1 MYSFL
6 KNNIFSISLGTT
18 LSKFTGFLRQIF
30 IAALFGVG
38 VAYDAYNYAYIIP
51 GFLIIIIGGI
61 NGPLHNA
68 VVAVLTPLEENKASQ
83 VMQNISLRIIL
94 LLLIISIL
102 IFLNAELII
111 KILGPNLDKDTQLMA
126 ARQLK
131 ILSPCIPLSGFNGL
145 SYGALNS
152 KNKFFTSSISP
163 IIVSI
168 VTIIFISIY
177 WFFNLKNQIFKNLFY
192 AELLSLATLA
202 GTFIQTI
209 IQIKETHKIGLI
221 KFKFNLK
228 KSFPEETRIFNL
240 IIPASFS
247 SGLGQI
253 NVLVDMFFASSFKG
267 AASGLAYG
275 NFLIQA
281 PLGILS
287 NALILPLL
295 PKFSDLINKNKDQQ
309 LNKILIMSIE
319 YCLLATFL
327 LTGFFICFND
337 LLVDLVFR
345 RGAFNMQSAFIVKNI
360 LIAYALGLPAYLFR
374 DLLIRIYYS
383 IEETSLPFILSIY
396 GIVINFL
403 CDWML
408 IGAPIPNSGNLLPFN
423 FGVVGLV
430 ISSGI
435 VNFIICIILS
445 IRLKIFIKP
454 LPHIILIRKTLL
466 IFIACIFSVII
477 SHKIINFY
485 DPSLNE
491 FLKIFMICMGSTFYF
506 SLYFLLTKSL
516 KVNNLELKFF
526 KKSFK

>member
-1 MYSFL
+1 MHFFL

-18 LSKFTGFLRQIF
+18 LSKFAGFLRQIF

-68 VVAVLTPLEENKASQ
+68 VVAVLTPLEENRARQ
-83 VMQNISLRIIL
+83 VLQNVSLRIIL

-102 IFLNAELII
+102 IFFNAELII
-111 KILGPNLDKDTQLMA
+111 NIIGPNLDKETQLIA
-126 ARQLK
+126 AKQLK
-131 ILSPCIPLSGFNGL
+131 ILSPCIPLSSFNGL

-168 VTIIFISIY
+168 VTILFISIY
-177 WFFNLKNQIFKNLFY
+177 WFFNLKNQIFNNIFY
-192 AELLSLATLA
+192 TELLSLATLA

-209 IQIKETHKIGLI
+209 IQIYETHKIGLI

-228 KSFPEETRIFNL
+228 KNFSEETRILNL

-295 PKFSDLINKNKDQQ
+295 PKLSELINKNKDQQ
-309 LNKILIMSIE
+309 LNKFLITGIE
-319 YCLLATFL
+319 YCLLATFF

-337 LLVDLVFR
+337 LLVDLVFK
-345 RGAFNMQSAFIVKNI
+345 RGAFNTQSAIVVKNI
-360 LIAYALGLPAYLFR
+360 VIAYALGLPAYLLR

-383 IEETSLPFILSIY
+383 IEETSLPFKLSIY
-396 GIVINFL
+396 GIGLNFL
-403 CDWML
+403 FDWML
-408 IGAPIPNSGNLLPFN
+408 IGAPINNSGNLLPLN

-435 VNFIICIILS
+435 VNIIICIILS

-466 IFIACIFSVII
+466 ISIACIFSIII
-477 SHKIINFY
+477 SYNILNFF

-491 FLKIFMICMGSTFYF
+491 FVKIFMICIGSILYF
-506 SLYFLLTKSL
+506 SLYFLLTKFL
-516 KVNNLELKFF
+516 NVNKLELTFSK
-526 KKSFK
+526 

>member
-18 LSKFTGFLRQIF
+18 LSKFAGFLRQIF

-38 VAYDAYNYAYIIP
+38 FAYDAYNYAYIIP
-51 GFLIIIIGGI
+51 GFFIIIISGI
-61 NGPLHNA
+61 NGPLHNSI
-68 VVAVLTPLEENKASQ
+68 VTVLTPIEGNKASEIL
-83 VMQNISLRIIL
+83 QNISLKIIFL
-94 LLLIISIL
+94 LFIIALL

-111 KILGPNLDKDTQLMA
+111 NILGPNLDNETKFIAAKQL
-126 ARQLK
+126 R

-145 SYGALNS
+145 SYGALNT

-168 VTIIFISIY
+168 VTIAFIIIY
-177 WFFNLKNQIFKNLFY
+177 WLFNLKNQIFNNLFY
-192 AELLSLATLA
+192 SELLSLATLA

-209 IQIKETHKIGLI
+209 IQIYETHKIGLI
-221 KFKFNLK
+221 KFKSKFR
-228 KSFPEETRIFNL
+228 KSFSEENRILKL

-253 NVLVDMFFASSFKG
+253 NVFIDMFFASSFKG

-295 PKFSDLINKNKDQQ
+295 PKFSELINKKNNQK
-309 LNKILIMSIE
+309 LNKILITSIE

-327 LTGFFICFND
+327 MTGFFICFND
-337 LLVDLVFR
+337 LLIDLVFQ
-345 RGAFNMQSAFIVKNI
+345 RGAFNVQSSFLVKNI

-374 DLLIRIYYS
+374 DLLIRVYYL
-383 IEETSLPFILSIY
+383 IEETSLPFKLSIY
-396 GIVINFL
+396 GIGLNFL
-403 CDWML
+403 CDWTL
-408 IGAPIPNSGNLLPFN
+408 IGAPIPRSGNLLPFN
-423 FGVVGLV
+423 FGVAGLV

-435 VNFIICIILS
+435 VNLIICIILS
-445 IRLKIFIKP
+445 IRLKNFIKP
-454 LPHIILIRKTLL
+454 LPHKILIRKTLL
-466 IFIACIFSVII
+466 IFIACIFSILI
-477 SHKIINFY
+477 SHNIFNDY
-485 DPSLNE
+485 DPSINE
-491 FLKIFMICMGSTFYF
+491 FVKIFMICIGSTIYF
-506 SLYFLLTKSL
+506 SLYFLLTKFF
-516 KVNNLELKFF
+516 KVNKLELTFLK
-526 KKSFK
+526 

>member
-6 KNNIFSISLGTT
+6 KNNIFSVSLGTT
-18 LSKFTGFLRQIF
+18 LSKFAGFLRQVF

-38 VAYDAYNYAYIIP
+38 AAYDAYNYAYIIP

-68 VVAVLTPLEENKASQ
+68 VVAVLTPLKGNRARQ
-83 VMQNISLRIIL
+83 VLQNISLRIIL

-102 IFLNAELII
+102 IFYNAELII
-111 KILGPNLDKDTQLMA
+111 NILGPNLVQETKLIA

-131 ILSPCIPLSGFNGL
+131 ILSLCIPLSGFNGL

-177 WFFNLKNQIFKNLFY
+177 WFFNLKNQIFINLFY
-192 AELLSLATLA
+192 PELLSLATLV

-209 IQIKETHKIGLI
+209 IQIYETHKIGLI
-221 KFKFNLK
+221 KFKFNLR
-228 KSFPEETRIFNL
+228 KSFSEETRIFNL
-240 IIPASFS
+240 IIPATFS

-253 NVLVDMFFASSFKG
+253 NVFVDMFFASGFKG

-295 PKFSDLINKNKDQQ
+295 PKFSELRDKKYNQK
-309 LNKILIMSIE
+309 LNKILITSIE

-337 LLVDLVFR
+337 PLVDLVFQ
-345 RGAFNMQSAFIVKNI
+345 RGAFNIQSSIIVKNI

-374 DLLIRIYYS
+374 DLLIRVYYS

-396 GIVINFL
+396 GIGLNFL
-403 CDWML
+403 CDWL
-408 IGAPIPNSGNLLPFN
+408 SIGAPLPNSGNLLPYN
-423 FGVVGLV
+423 LGVVGLV
-430 ISSGI
+430 LSSGI
-435 VNFIICIILS
+435 VNFVICIILS
-445 IRLKIFIKP
+445 IRLKNFIKP
-454 LPHIILIRKTLL
+454 LPHMVLLRKTFL
-466 IFIACIFSVII
+466 IFIACIFSIII
-477 SHKIINFY
+477 SYTINNFY
-485 DPSLNE
+485 SPNFNL
-491 FLKIFMICMGSTFYF
+491 FVKIFIISLGSTIYF
-506 SLYFLLTKSL
+506 SIYYLLTKFL
-516 KVNNLELKFF
+516 KVNKFELTFLK
-526 KKSFK
+526 

>member
-18 LSKFTGFLRQIF
+18 LSKFAGFLRQIF

-61 NGPLHNA
+61 NGPIHNA
-68 VVAVLTPLEENKASQ
+68 VVAVLTPLEENRASQ
-83 VMQNISLRIIL
+83 VLQNISLRIIL

-102 IFLNAELII
+102 IFFNAELII
-111 KILGPNLDKDTQLMA
+111 NILGPNLGKETQLIA

-152 KNKFFTSSISP
+152 KNKFFTSSVSP
-163 IIVSI
+163 IIISI
-168 VTIIFISIY
+168 VTIIFICIY
-177 WFFNLKNQIFKNLFY
+177 WFFNLTNQILNNLFY
-192 AELLSLATLA
+192 TELLPLATLA

-209 IQIKETHKIGLI
+209 IQIYETYKIGLI
-221 KFKFNLK
+221 KFKFNLR
-228 KSFPEETRIFNL
+228 KSFSEENRIFNL

-253 NVLVDMFFASSFKG
+253 NVFVDMFFASGFKG

-295 PKFSDLINKNKDQQ
+295 PKLSELINKNKNLK
-309 LNKILIMSIE
+309 LNKILITSIE

-327 LTGFFICFND
+327 MTGFFICFND
-337 LLVDLVFR
+337 LLVDLVFQ
-345 RGAFNMQSAFIVKNI
+345 RGAFNIQSAIIVKNI
-360 LIAYALGLPAYLFR
+360 LIAYALGLPGYLLR

-383 IEETSLPFILSIY
+383 FEETSLPFNLSIY
-396 GIVINFL
+396 GIGLNFL

-408 IGAPIPNSGNLLPFN
+408 IGAPIPNSGNLLPYN

-430 ISSGI
+430 LSSGI
-435 VNFIICIILS
+435 VNIIICIILS
-445 IRLKIFIKP
+445 IRLKNFIKP
-454 LPHIILIRKTLL
+454 IPHCNLLRKTFL
-466 IFIACIFSVII
+466 IFIACIIAIVV
-477 SHKIINFY
+477 SHNINNFY
-485 DPSLNE
+485 SPSLNE
-491 FLKIFMICMGSTFYF
+491 FVKLFMIGIGGTIYL
-506 SLYFLLTKSL
+506 SLYFLLTKYL
-516 KVNNLELKFF
+516 KVNKLQLTFLKKIF
-526 KKSFK
+526 